1 MIFAFVS
8 ELDSRRRNFETER
21 KMYKFNIP
29 EYEARV
35 EFRKF

>member
-21 KMYKFNIP
+21 KIYKFNILESSDRGSGHRP
-29 EYEARV
+29 
-35 EFRKF
+35 